1 MRLLTFFDEF
11 STEEACKLHFKAMR
25 DKQGI
30 VCNRCQCKKHYWL
43 QNEWKYQCA
52 SCSYR
57 TSLKKGTMMEHSK
70 LKFRTW
76 YAIMMLMTATKKGF
90 SASEIQRQ
98 LGKKRYEPIWRA
110 MHKLRAAMG
119 QRDDLYVLEDMIEL
133 DDAFFE
139 TETSENQKNK
149 LKRGRGSRKQTKA
162 LVAVESTPLEDINT
176 GLQTSSCRFFKMK
189 VCDSFMAEHNDE
201 IITAIIGENAVVTT
215 DKSTSYVNIS
225 NYVEVHVTEKS
236 TKETTKNALKWAH
249 VAISNAKRT
258 FLGIYHKIKAK
269 YLQAYLDEFIYKLN
283 RRYFGENLFQRL
295 VIALSSSH
303 LPSCG

>member
-1 MRLLTFFDEF
+1 MGLLRFLDEF
-11 STEEACKLHFKAMR
+11 GTEEACMLHFKGMR

-30 VCNRCQCKKHYWL
+30 NCSKCGGEKHYWL
-43 QNEWKYQCA
+43 QNKWMYQC
-52 SCSYR
+52 SKCDYR
-57 TSLKKGTMMEHSK
+57 FSLKKGTMMEHSK

-98 LGKKRYEPIWRA
+98 LGKKRYEPIWSA
-110 MHKLRAAMG
+110 MHKLRVAMG
-119 QRDDLYVLEDMIEL
+119 QRDNRYSLEDMIEI

-139 TETSENQKNK
+139 TETSAKEKQE
-149 LKRGRGSRKQTKA
+149 LKRGRGSKKQTQA
-162 LVAVESTPLEDINT
+162 LVAVESTPLEDPVL
-176 GLQTSSCRFFKMK
+176 GEKSSSCRFFKMK
-189 VCDSFMAEHNDE
+189 VCNSFTAEHTDE

-225 NYVEVHVTEKS
+225 KYVEVHVQEKS
-236 TKETTKNALKWAH
+236 TKETTKNVLKWAH
-249 VAISNAKRT
+249 IAISNAKRA

-269 YLQAYLDEFIYKLN
+269 YLQAYLDEFVYKLN

-295 VIALSSSH
+295 CIALSSSNWQ
-303 LPSCG
+303 SCG